1 MDEVNLK
8 SSAIFWVLVSIS
20 VPLLLVTVTS
30 IYEVQIMVLNYFLVI
45 GLLVFGMVFA
55 INSSLHSF
63 LILKFTTVDR
73 APLDV
78 GFYYMAN
85 ASGCLLGTLLSG
97 LTYQIGGL
105 SLCLFTTAI
114 FLTAA
119 AITTKVMPADL
130 KRKTSLK
137 SQTYKLKDHH
147 HFNLTTKFYSY
158 ANQTTWKLISYYR
171 WSFNFY
177 TS

>member
-1 MDEVNLK
+1 MD
-8 SSAIFWVLVSIS
+8 IS
-20 VPLLLVTVTS
+20 
-30 IYEVQIMVLNYFLVI
+30 LNYFLII

-85 ASGCLLGTLLSG
+85 ASGRLVGTLLSG

-119 AITTKVMPADL
+119 AITTKFMPADL
-130 KRKTSLK
+130 KRKTS
-137 SQTYKLKDHH
+137 
-147 HFNLTTKFYSY
+147 
-158 ANQTTWKLISYYR
+158 
-171 WSFNFY
+171 
-177 TS
+177 